1 MMNEKDRTSL
11 INYRLEQ
18 AKETIELTKFLID
31 AGKLNVAVNR
41 IYYGLYYVLTA
52 LAIKNKYETSKH
64 AQLIGWFNKHFVSE
78 KPENKNLGRIL
89 RNAYRNRT
97 KGDYDAFVSFSL
109 EEVEEM
115 QQEMR
120 VFIDQV
126 EDFIKKD

>member
-1 MMNEKDRTSL
+1 MLT
-11 INYRLEQ
+11 
-18 AKETIELTKFLID
+18 ETE
-31 AGKLNVAVNR
+31 
-41 IYYGLYYVLTA
+41 
-52 LAIKNKYETSKH
+52 
-64 AQLIGWFNKHFVSE
+64 
-78 KPENKNLGRIL
+78 P
-89 RNAYRNRT
+89 

>member
-64 AQLIGWFNKHFVSE
+64 AQLIGWFNKHLFR
-78 KPENKNLGRIL
+78 KNLK
-89 RNAYRNRT
+89 T
-97 KGDYDAFVSFSL
+97 KIWGEF
-109 EEVEEM
+109 
-115 QQEMR
+115 
-120 VFIDQV
+120 
-126 EDFIKKD
+126 